1 MDIKRTR
8 KRNKVSPVVPTK
20 IVGSPSEVK
29 AALDFERHHGF
40 DPEIVFW
47 KRLDAWK
54 IEVWA
59 Y

>member
-1 MDIKRTR
+1 M
-8 KRNKVSPVVPTK
+8 SPVIPSK

-29 AALDFERHHGF
+29 AALDFERRNGY
-40 DPEIVFW
+40 DPEIIFW
-47 KRLDAWK
+47 KRLDAHR